1 MVVDER
7 GEARGGASMVDGGL
21 LVDFGRGRHGR
32 ARGGMEELRGE
43 VAQLGGQRIEVGRR
57 GLTGAT
63 SGGGFTRF
71 CSLELG
77 SSCTEEEKEDWDG
90 TRSFEVVREVKS
102 GARTRWPTRGSSP
115 PATVAGMAS
124 GRHSEVTVSSIK

>member
-1 MVVDER
+1 M
-7 GEARGGASMVDGGL
+7 AS
-21 LVDFGRGRHGR
+21 
-32 ARGGMEELRGE
+32 
-43 VAQLGGQRIEVGRR
+43 
-57 GLTGAT
+57 AT
-63 SGGGFTRF
+63 SDGDFARF

-124 GRHSEVTVSSIK
+124 GVTVTNTVETLFLRLNDFCPSLTS